1 MTTRSKLVS
10 LSEAL
15 DDVRDGMQIA
25 TGGWIFDSQPVA
37 LVRELIR
44 RRVRNLHLIP
54 SPGSIAPDLLIG
66 AGCVRRLSCVFLS
79 FEQFGLAPQFR
90 RAVEAGRL
98 EVLEMDGPALAGG
111 LRAGACDL
119 PYMLI
124 PDLGTDLPKVNPSTY
139 QRVATSPGE
148 RPLFKVPAIQPD
160 IVLLHAQRGDEL
172 GNIQFDGAPF
182 FDPFLAQAGKR
193 VIVSVDETVST
204 DEIRRTNHLTKIP
217 AAFVS
222 AVVELPHGAHPT
234 ASASNY
240 DIDPGHLAEYV
251 TACRDSE
258 TFERYLELFVFEAT
272 AHREYLE
279 RCHIEDQPQPRSNRN
294 LRL

>member
-1 MTTRSKLVS
+1 MTSPSKLVS
-10 LSEAL
+10 LEEAL
-15 DDVRDGMQIA
+15 HGVEDGMQVA

-66 AGCVRRLSCVFLS
+66 AGCVKRLSCVFIS

-90 RAVEAGRL
+90 RAAEAG
-98 EVLEMDGPALAGG
+98 EIEILEMDGPALAGG

-124 PDLGTDLPKVNPSTY
+124 PNLGTDLPIVNPSTY
-139 QRVATSPGE
+139 QRVATAPGE

-160 IVLLHAQRGDEL
+160 IVLLHGQRGDEL
-172 GNIQFDGAPF
+172 GNIQFFGAPF

-193 VIVSVDETVST
+193 VVVSVDEIVST
-204 DEIRRTNHLTKIP
+204 DEVRRTNHLTRIP

-222 AVVELPHGAHPT
+222 AVVEVPHGAHPS
-234 ASASNY
+234 ASASRY
-240 DIDPGHLAEYV
+240 EIDHSHLAGYAKAGRSIESYEDYLKTYV
-251 TACRDSE
+251 FDADTHPK
-258 TFERYLELFVFEAT
+258 YLQ
-272 AHREYLE
+272 
-279 RCHIEDQPQPRSNRN
+279 RCGIEIA
-294 LRL
+294 